1 MVSGCGRSM
10 SGNESTLYAC
20 QTVISDAHANAA
32 QIAGWLIELTAL
44 LNNTAADPPPRA
56 HTITCSAH
64 AFCIVPA

>member
-1 MVSGCGRSM
+1 M

-44 LNNTAADPPPRA
+44 LNNTAADPPHAPIPSLA
-56 HTITCSAH
+56 VLMLSASCRH
-64 AFCIVPA
+64 SSAL